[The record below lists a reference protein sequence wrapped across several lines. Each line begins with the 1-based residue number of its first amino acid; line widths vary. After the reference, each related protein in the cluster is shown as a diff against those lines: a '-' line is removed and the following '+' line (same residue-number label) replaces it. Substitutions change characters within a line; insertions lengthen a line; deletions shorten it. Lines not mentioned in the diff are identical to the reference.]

1 MAFLTGR
8 LFKVITFKLHI
19 TKKDF
24 LEISLINVTEV
35 DKFKQEYIE
44 REQFC
49 QNCVLYTHMHVT
61 VLTIT

>member
-8 LFKVITFKLHI
+8 QFKVITFKLHI

-24 LEISLINVTEV
+24 LKISLINVTEV
-35 DKFKQEYIE
+35 DTYKQEYIE

-49 QNCVLYTHMHVT
+49 RNCVLYTHVHVT